1 MEGTTARLRKTFQFP
16 DDNDSDD
23 DLPEALDEE
32 GQLSPR
38 IELPSK
44 VSLLFSFFFFF
55 LLSVT
60 RKQHSNLLTEQEYLI
75 QTLNQQNANLN
86 LLYSRILLAIPL
98 ISMIPYLATLFNPLT
113 SILSILSISS
123 LLSTAYLVFTL
134 MPDRTNIP
142 FLDNLN
148 KPNPSNPRDVVYGS
162 CPDPRPHGPIAEY
175 LPLLN
180 IALCTVLGLLGMVFK
195 GREDVWWGFGWLPAG
210 VYGVVLLAKVIMGS
224 VDPEAELG
232 GLRYGFKGA

>member
-1 MEGTTARLRKTFQFP
+1 
-16 DDNDSDD
+16 
-23 DLPEALDEE
+23 
-32 GQLSPR
+32 
-38 IELPSK
+38 
-44 VSLLFSFFFFF
+44 
-55 LLSVT
+55 
-60 RKQHSNLLTEQEYLI
+60 
-75 QTLNQQNANLN
+75 
-86 LLYSRILLAIPL
+86 
-98 ISMIPYLATLFNPLT
+98 
-113 SILSILSISS
+113 
-123 LLSTAYLVFTL
+123 